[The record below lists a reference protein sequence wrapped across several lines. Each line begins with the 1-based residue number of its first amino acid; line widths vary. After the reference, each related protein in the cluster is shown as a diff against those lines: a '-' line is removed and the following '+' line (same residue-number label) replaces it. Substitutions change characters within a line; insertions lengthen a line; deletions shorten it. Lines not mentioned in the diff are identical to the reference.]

1 MFFEV
6 EDHEFPEQLPGM
18 LAKRAGVL
26 SALPFGIH
34 REILKRS
41 GLERDVWKVWSP
53 PQAGDTQ
60 MLD

>member
-53 PQAGDTQ
+53 P
-60 MLD
+60 